1 MTKYNKHSPCSII
14 EQTDQSGLGG
24 RGGNRGGSESS
35 VRGRGRGR
43 GGGSY
48 NRHDQEGSES
58 NVRGRGLSHGR
69 VAKRG
74 RGRGRIAGMAKFAAA
89 FYKETVGWYVE
100 IKYWKY
106 LMKLF

>member
-48 NRHDQEGSES
+48 NRHDREGSES
-58 NVRGRGLSHGR
+58 SI
-69 VAKRG
+69 RG
-74 RGRGRIAGMAKFAAA
+74 RGRVVKRDRHVGMAKFAAA
-89 FYKETVGWYVE
+89 FYKEA
-100 IKYWKY
+100 
-106 LMKLF
+106 LRS